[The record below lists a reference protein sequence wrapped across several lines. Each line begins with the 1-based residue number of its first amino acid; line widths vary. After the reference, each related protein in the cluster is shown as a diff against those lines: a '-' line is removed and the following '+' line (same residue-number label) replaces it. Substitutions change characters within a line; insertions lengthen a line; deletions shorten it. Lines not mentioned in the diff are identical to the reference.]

1 MTRIESLSVQPDRA
15 GQYYARLS
23 DGTTLSLYR
32 QSIED
37 FAIMP
42 GRELSEEELE
52 SLKAGAL
59 ALSAKMRAVRIVSAA
74 NVSKKDLKERLVRKG
89 EDPDQADA
97 AVKWMEDMAILD
109 DGRTAREVVEKCI
122 ARGYGLNRTK
132 QMLYEKKIPKEYWDE
147 ALANYP
153 DQQEAIASFLSAR
166 LKDPGDRRE
175 VKRAVDAL
183 LRRGHTYSQIQRALR
198 TLEMENDDDFREE

>member
-1 MTRIESLSVQPDRA
+1 
-15 GQYYARLS
+15 
-23 DGTTLSLYR
+23 
-32 QSIED
+32 
-37 FAIMP
+37 MP

-175 VKRAVDAL
+175 VKRGPWMPCCAGGILTARFSGPCGRWKWKTTMISGRNNKL
-183 LRRGHTYSQIQRALR
+183 WQRLDLFPWAAPR
-198 TLEMENDDDFREE
+198 TRWTANG

>member
-1 MTRIESLSVQPDRA
+1 
-15 GQYYARLS
+15 
-23 DGTTLSLYR
+23 
-32 QSIED
+32 
-37 FAIMP
+37 MP
-42 GRELSEEELE
+42 GRELSEEELD
-52 SLKAGAL
+52 SLTAGAL

>member
-1 MTRIESLSVQPDRA
+1 
-15 GQYYARLS
+15 
-23 DGTTLSLYR
+23 
-32 QSIED
+32 
-37 FAIMP
+37 MP

-109 DGRTAREVVEKCI
+109 DGRTAREVVEKL
-122 ARGYGLNRTK
+122 RGIRCGMKPTSC
-132 QMLYEKKIPKEYWDE
+132 
-147 ALANYP
+147 P
-153 DQQEAIASFLSAR
+153 DQLSKALERCLEQEEKAAG
-166 LKDPGDRRE
+166 K
-175 VKRAVDAL
+175 
-183 LRRGHTYSQIQRALR
+183 
-198 TLEMENDDDFREE
+198 